1 MTRPNSVHLTGW
13 GAYAPSRVLTNADL
27 ERLVETSDE
36 WITTRTGIR
45 ERRIAGPEDTTASMG
60 AIAGLRAIA
69 TAGLEPQDI
78 DLIIVGTLTP
88 DYLLPSSAA
97 LVKQAIGNTRAA
109 AMDLAA
115 ACSGFVYGY
124 AVAHAY
130 VSAGLATHA
139 LVIGSETM
147 SRCTDFTD
155 RSTCVLFGDGAGA
168 AVLSAADEPGGALGI
183 EMTTDTAATYSI
195 WIPGGGGARPASPA
209 MLEAREQYMRMKG
222 GETFKL
228 AVRRLGSTALKA
240 LENAGLGLEDVDL
253 VIPHQANVRIIE
265 ALAKSLNFP
274 MEKVFVNIGSY
285 GNTSAA
291 SVPIAIAEA
300 VEAGRIKPGDR
311 VVMVAFGAGGT
322 SAAIAIQWT
331 ADPAAGKRADGI
343 GADAVTIVTPEI
355 QPANPYPPELE
366 GLGEVANAVPR

>member
-13 GAYAPSRVLTNADL
+13 GAYTPSRVLTNADL

-45 ERRIAGPEDTTASMG
+45 ERRIAGPADTTASMG

-69 TAGLEPQDI
+69 VAGLAPEEI

-88 DYLLPSSAA
+88 DYLLPSSAT

-124 AVAHAY
+124 AMAHAY
-130 VSAGLATHA
+130 LSTGLAKHA

-195 WIPGGGGARPASPA
+195 WIPGGGGARPPSPA

-228 AVRRLGSTALKA
+228 AVRRLGSTAIKA
-240 LENAGLGLEDVDL
+240 LEKAGMGLEDVDL
-253 VIPHQANVRIIE
+253 VIPHQANARIIE
-265 ALAKSLNFP
+265 ALARSLDFP

-291 SVPIAIAEA
+291 SVPIAIVEA

-331 ADPAAGKRADGI
+331 ADPANGKRAQGI
-343 GADAVTIVTPEI
+343 GAGAVKIVVPEI
-355 QPANPYPPELE
+355 QPANAYPPELE
-366 GLGEVANAVPR
+366 GLGDAASAVR

>member
-27 ERLVETSDE
+27 ERMVETSDE

-69 TAGLEPQDI
+69 TAGLEPQEI
-78 DLIIVGTLTP
+78 DLIVVGTLTP
-88 DYLLPSSAA
+88 DYLLPSSAT

-124 AVAHAY
+124 AMAHAY
-130 VSAGLATHA
+130 VSTGLAKHA

-195 WIPGGGGARPASPA
+195 WIPGGGGARPPSPA

-240 LENAGLGLEDVDL
+240 LENAGLGLGDVDL
-253 VIPHQANVRIIE
+253 LIPHQANVRIIE
-265 ALAKSLNFP
+265 AMAKSLNFP

-331 ADPAAGKRADGI
+331 ADPANGERAGGI

-355 QPANPYPPELE
+355 QQTNPYPAELE
-366 GLGEVANAVPR
+366 GLGEVANAVAR